1 MFMYNVSV
9 LMPYYHLDNNGVV
22 EEEVL
27 REYKNCEY
35 KLLDNNVLR
44 IIPNDDN
51 DVYIH
56 DYTSYCVEEL

>member
-1 MFMYNVSV
+1 MYNVSV
-9 LMPYYHLDNNGVV
+9 LMPYYHLGSNGVV

-35 KLLDNNVLR
+35 KLLSNDVLR
-44 IIPNDDN
+44 IISDNDD

-56 DYTSYCVEEL
+56 DYNSYSVEEL